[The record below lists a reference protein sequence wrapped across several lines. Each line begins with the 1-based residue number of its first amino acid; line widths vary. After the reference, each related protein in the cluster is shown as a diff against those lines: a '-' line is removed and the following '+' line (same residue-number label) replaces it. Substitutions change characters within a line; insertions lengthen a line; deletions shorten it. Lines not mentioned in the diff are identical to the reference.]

1 MGEEEYIY
9 VENLSEDEKEILRL
23 SRELRRMGR
32 DPVKVLKLLV
42 ETGDKIDK
50 SFSIGKFVS
59 GYFKKQWEL
68 SKHEFKKAKDG
79 TDDGDSRDSD
89 GR

>member
-9 VENLSEDEKEILRL
+9 AEKLSDDEKEILRL
-23 SRELRRMGR
+23 SRQLRRMGK
-32 DPVKVLKLLV
+32 DPVKILNLLV
-42 ETGDKIDK
+42 ETGDKLDK

-59 GYFKKQWEL
+59 GYFKRQWEL

-79 TDDGDSRDSD
+79 TDDGDGPGSE

>member
-59 GYFKKQWEL
+59 GYFKRQWEL

-79 TDDGDSRDSD
+79 TDTRNTHDQ
-89 GR
+89 

>member
-23 SRELRRMGR
+23 SRKLRKMGK
-32 DPVKVLKLLV
+32 DPVKILKLLV
-42 ETGDKIDK
+42 ETGDKIDI

-59 GYFKKQWEL
+59 GYFKRQWEL
-68 SKHEFKKAKDG
+68 SKHEFKKARDG
-79 TDDGDSRDSD
+79 TDSRES
-89 GR
+89 RNR

>member
-9 VENLSEDEKEILRL
+9 AEKLSDDEKEVLRL
-23 SRELRRMGR
+23 SRQLRRMGK
-32 DPVKVLKLLV
+32 DPVKILKLLV

-50 SFSIGKFVS
+50 SFSVGKFVS

-79 TDDGDSRDSD
+79 SDSKDTRD
-89 GR
+89 